1 MEIRREESPSQIED
15 FRVLTLR
22 SALRMEV
29 AGLKSGG
36 RSAYAIVKAEFGFKG
51 SKQKV
56 LDQLL
61 QYIQENNL

>member
-29 AGLKSGG
+29 AGLKSSG